1 MTVEEL
7 KAVLVGLGFPKSE
20 LNKLNKDS
28 LMELHANAMEDQ
40 VVDNVNLDADF
51 EEVNDSPELEIKED
65 EQEGEV
71 TPSVTSEDWHEYVMS
86 QFKPNELIDGN
97 PITAG
102 LRRVVE
108 VVLGEVIETG
118 PVEVFPATD
127 PNGPGR
133 ATVIYRVVLE
143 EYESGRTKSYS
154 DTADVWHG
162 NTDDL
167 FCAHPVATA
176 CTRAEGRAL
185 RKALKLRVLAAEEL
199 AKKDIVG
206 IVQQSVNQQPTDGE
220 WNPDEKV
227 SPQQINFIDNKCSQ
241 LDIDVMKFVN
251 SGSTSYPSI
260 NNVTKDTAKNM
271 IVELNKYQNQTTNI
285 PPEVKGYVSNW
296 RNN

>member
-7 KAVLVGLGFPKSE
+7 KAVLVGLGFPKSK

-251 SGSTSYPSI
+251 SGSTSYPSV

>member
-51 EEVNDSPELEIKED
+51 EEVNDSPELEIIED

>member
-7 KAVLVGLGFPKSE
+7 KEILAGLGFPKSE
-20 LNKLNKDS
+20 LKKLKKDA

-40 VVDNVNLDADF
+40 VVDSVDLDADF
-51 EEVNDSPELEIKED
+51 EEVDDSPELEIE
-65 EQEGEV
+65 EEGQEGEV

-220 WNPDEKV
+220 WNPNEKV
-227 SPQQINFIDNKCSQ
+227 SPQQINFIDNKCGQ

-251 SGSTSYPSI
+251 SGSTNYTSI
-260 NNVTKDTAKNM
+260 SSVTKDTAKNM
-271 IVELNKYQNQTTNI
+271 IVELNKYQNQTANI
-285 PPEVKGYVSNW
+285 PPEVVGYVSNW

>member
-127 PNGPGR
+127 PDGPGR

>member
-20 LNKLNKDS
+20 LNKLKKDS

-251 SGSTSYPSI
+251 SGSTSYPSV

>member
-71 TPSVTSEDWHEYVMS
+71 TPSVTYEDWHEYVMS

>member
-227 SPQQINFIDNKCSQ
+227 SPQQIIFIDNKCSQ